1 MLTCGRGGDGVLTL
15 DFPAGPV
22 EPTAVDPGW
31 APALGLIADRVV
43 GTWGNAT
50 WALVE
55 LASPVDVRAVAPD
68 RGRILDLGGHVVAVA
83 TPGDRPGIDSV
94 ARVFAPKLG
103 IDEDPVTGAAH
114 CVIGPWLAARTGRS
128 ELTGEQASPRGGIV
142 GMRVA
147 GDRVVL
153 SGRAVTVI
161 EATLQADPPVA

>member
-1 MLTCGRGGDGVLTL
+1 M
-15 DFPAGPV
+15 
-22 EPTAVDPGW
+22 
-31 APALGLIADRVV
+31 
-43 GTWGNAT
+43 
-50 WALVE
+50 
-55 LASPVDVRAVAPD
+55 
-68 RGRILDLGGHVVAVA
+68 
-83 TPGDRPGIDSV
+83 

-142 GMRVA
+142 GMRVT

-161 EATLQADPPVA
+161 EATLHADPPRA